1 MCVCD
6 ILTFCLQQLIVDLI
20 NNNQLG
26 VGPWYTQ
33 PDEFLVSGEA
43 LVRNLLYGIIT
54 LEGNYLSLVCFVQ
67 LPSRRVC
74 VFVR

>member
-1 MCVCD
+1 MFVCEWPSNAVSLC
-6 ILTFCLQQLIVDLI
+6 ITQQLIVDLI

-43 LVRNLLYGIIT
+43 LVRNLLYGIMT
-54 LEGNYLSLVCFVQ
+54 LEGARRLLSRLTAF
-67 LPSRRVC
+67 
-74 VFVR
+74 